1 MLRTRY
7 VHYTVRY
14 FDIYIYQYIYIY
26 IQEVKPRNF
35 LTGLLAEQS

>member
-7 VHYTVRY
+7 VQYTVRY
-14 FDIYIYQYIYIY
+14 FDIYIYQYIY